1 MQNFARSLSLSSN
14 KQYNYTAL
22 SLHNASKGMTFWR
35 GKEIIPINL
44 GMAVIWFTRS
54 ARQGYAPSHW
64 ALGQI
69 ALENGDLH
77 IAIAWWETAMKLNT
91 NDTSTINVDQLLTT
105 TCDSDALVILGKII
119 QNQQESVLYNTQ
131 STSSNASL
139 ASDTSSRDEAE
150 SFSRAQQENHGL
162 ALRCFGQAALMGNV
176 EGMYLT
182 AQAWHKDKDYPVALE
197 NYEKAAAQGHVPSRI
212 MCATYQIYGLGGKET
227 NAHAGFHVKYSTYE
241 STYICIITLY
251 LGITRLRS
259 T

>member
-1 MQNFARSLSLSSN
+1 
-14 KQYNYTAL
+14 
-22 SLHNASKGMTFWR
+22 MTFWR

-77 IAIAWWETAMKLNT
+77 IAIAWWETAMKLNKNT
-91 NDTSTINVDQLLTT
+91 KQDPINVDHLLTT
-105 TCDSDALVILGKII
+105 TCDSEALVILGKII
-119 QNQQESVLYNTQ
+119 QNQQESVLYNAAC
-131 STSSNASL
+131 SETSSISSSHLGSVN
-139 ASDTSSRDEAE
+139 SRDEAE

-162 ALRCFGQAALMGNV
+162 AVRCFGQAALMGNV

-182 AQAWHKDKDYPVALE
+182 AQAWHKDKDYPIALE
-197 NYEKAAAQGHVPSRI
+197 NYEKAAAQGHLPSRI

-227 NAHAGFHVKYSTYE
+227 DAHAGFNVNIKCVIYPYLYNNIIFRNYSTALNL
-241 STYICIITLY
+241 TLMHFYISE
-251 LGITRLRS
+251 GVVS
-259 T
+259 VV